1 MAQRILSVKK
11 ERLTELTT
19 DELVHVAAAAPAI
32 PPTFKLQDCA
42 HTVFG
47 CTTAINCPRPQD

>member
-1 MAQRILSVKK
+1 MTNRSLSVKK

-19 DELVHVAAAAPAI
+19 DELHHVAAGAPAI
-32 PPTFKLQDCA
+32 PPTLKTQDCIA
-42 HTVFG
+42 TLRG